1 MKKVIF
7 NIGLL
12 CIITL
17 FTGCYSNLENA
28 TISSINKKIE
38 NTNQPYEFVKYKDT
52 DKASYYSNTK
62 IRGKKGKSI
71 VSSEVL
77 FNDIMRNIYLKC
89 DYTEFDLVE
98 KRVVLHHKPYFY
110 EVWVFRDEKSK
121 TKDKTTALGINMKQ
135 LPNSGGTDFSIIGNC
150 PATPKSFVF
159 TK

>member
-1 MKKVIF
+1 M
-7 NIGLL
+7 GLL
-12 CIITL
+12 CMITF
-17 FTGCYSNLENA
+17 FTGCSNSLQNTA
-28 TISSINKKIE
+28 ISSMNKKIE

-52 DKASYYSNTK
+52 NRASYYSNTK
-62 IRGKKGKSI
+62 IRGEKGKSI

-98 KRVVLHHKPYFY
+98 KRVVLHDNPYFY

-135 LPNSGGTDFSIIGNC
+135 LQNGRGTDFSIIGNC
-150 PATPKSFVF
+150 PAIPKSFVF

>member
-1 MKKVIF
+1 MKNVIF
-7 NIGLL
+7 NMGLL
-12 CIITL
+12 CMITF
-17 FTGCYSNLENA
+17 FTGCSNSLQNTA
-28 TISSINKKIE
+28 ISSMNKKIE

-52 DKASYYSNTK
+52 NRASYYSNTK
-62 IRGKKGKSI
+62 IRGEKGKSI

-98 KRVVLHHKPYFY
+98 KRVVLHDNPYFY

-135 LPNSGGTDFSIIGNC
+135 LQNGRGTDFSIIGNC
-150 PATPKSFVF
+150 PAIPKSFVF